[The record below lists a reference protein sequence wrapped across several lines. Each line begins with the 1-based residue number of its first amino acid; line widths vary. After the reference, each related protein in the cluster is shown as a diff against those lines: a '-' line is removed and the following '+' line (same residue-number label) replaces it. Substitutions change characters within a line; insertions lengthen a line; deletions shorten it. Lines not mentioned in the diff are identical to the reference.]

1 VWRFPSKKEVSMKKL
16 LPFIFI
22 LLACQTQPAKPKFTP
37 PKDGKITKEMAD
49 RYVKA
54 AHYLEQ
60 AIKEQGKMVDEF
72 REKYKDLLSPDLTEL
87 ADTAFLR
94 KHPEVKQDWDAIQ
107 KRIEEIEKEAYER
120 AGITAEE
127 FDWIANALIEEK
139 NKEIQKYVEEQLS
152 KLKGEEGKPK
162 EVKGEE
168 KKSSS

>member
-1 VWRFPSKKEVSMKKL
+1 MKKIL
-16 LPFIFI
+16 AFIFI
-22 LLACQTQPAKPKFTP
+22 FLACQTQPAKPKFVP
-37 PKDGKITKEMAD
+37 PKDGKITKDMAD

-60 AIKEQGKMVDEF
+60 AIKEQGKIVEDF
-72 REKYKDLLSPDLTEL
+72 RKKYQEILSPDLTEL

-94 KHPEVKQDWDAIQ
+94 KHPEVKSEWDAIQ
-107 KRIEEIEKEAYER
+107 KRIEEIEKEAYEK

-152 KLKGEEGKPK
+152 KLKGKEREKKEIEGKEDKP
-162 EVKGEE
+162 
-168 KKSSS
+168 SS